1 MSPHI
6 RQAPRG
12 CAALSRYRAWLI
24 IAFFCGVFFIPYC
37 LPGAEPDAMG
47 AYPALSIIP
56 IIIAALLRARKG
68 SLVANI
74 VLLSGLA
81 VCNSVLEGLPWSK
94 ETFSSWLV
102 GGSSMFI
109 IGITIGQFMHLRKQL
124 MLKNEQLLD
133 THLEL
138 QASHEALTDAYEET
152 RCLEE
157 ELRANNEALSQANRQ
172 LAELATL
179 DPLTKALN
187 HRALMETLERDLAHA
202 RRHQRPY
209 TVILCDID
217 HFKALNDSYG
227 HPVGDMILQEFT
239 HVVRDLLRAEDNIGR
254 WGGEEFILLLPDT
267 PLAGAET
274 VAERLRAT
282 IASHSFQI
290 GGGIHLTCS
299 VGVAVFPDHAHER
312 ALLLDAADK
321 AMYAAKHLGR
331 NQVRMAHDTA
341 VQEMAVQRETGDSRD
356 EQALMG
362 TVKALADMLAARDRY
377 TGEHTSSVGTL
388 AMQIALALGLGAAEA
403 RMIEVAGQL
412 HDIGKVAIPDAI
424 LRKSDKL
431 AEDEW
436 VLMRQHP
443 CIGAEIASNV
453 PALRGCVATIRA
465 HHERWDGTGYPDGLA
480 GEAIPLGARIIAVVD
495 SFDAIITDR
504 PYRPARDAAW
514 ALDELRRCAGSQF
527 DPLVVETLARVL
539 ETADA
544 GVQRRAA

>member
-24 IAFFCGVFFIPYC
+24 IAFFCGAFFIPYC
-37 LPGAEPDAMG
+37 LPGAKPDAMG

-138 QASHEALTDAYEET
+138 QASHEAL
-152 RCLEE
+152 
-157 ELRANNEALSQANRQ
+157 
-172 LAELATL
+172 
-179 DPLTKALN
+179 N

-227 HPVGDMILQEFT
+227 HPVGDAILQEFT
-239 HVVRDLLRAEDNIGR
+239 HVVRELLRAEDNIGR

-267 PLAGAET
+267 HLVGAET

-282 IASHSFQI
+282 IASHSFQT

-312 ALLLDAADK
+312 APLLDAADK

-341 VQEMAVQRETGDSRD
+341 VQEMTVQREAGDSRD

-424 LRKSDKL
+424 LRKAGKL

-527 DPLVVETLARVL
+527 DPLVVETLARIL
-539 ETADA
+539 ETSDE